1 MSEFNMHQGAF
12 MGETSPGK
20 ESQVFPLFYR
30 STKYRPVIPGV
41 RDAPESEPVDMV
53 EIRQAGEKDFT
64 REEVNEYHRRRWP
77 APWAQYQAG
86 VEQSKTGTP
95 IELLFPG
102 QAEIAAEMKRFN
114 VHSVEALANVPDSS
128 ANIIPFLT
136 DRKKQA
142 AAFLEHHKRAEGF
155 DELRGENEKLAKRL
169 EEMEALLATV
179 TDPERRGPGRPRKV
193 ETLETQEN

>member
-20 ESQVFPLFYR
+20 ESQVIPLFYR

-41 RDAPESEPVDMV
+41 RDAPESEAVDMI

-64 REEVNEYHRRRWP
+64 REEVNEYHKRRWP
-77 APWAQYQAG
+77 GPWASYQAG
-86 VEQSKTGTP
+86 VEQSKSGTP
-95 IELLFPG
+95 IEMLYPG
-102 QAEIAAEMKRFN
+102 QAEIAAELKRFN
-114 VHSVEALANVPDSS
+114 IHSVEALANVPDSS
-128 ANIIPFLT
+128 GNIIPFLT

-142 AAFLEHHKRAEGF
+142 AAFLERHAKIAGFEEIKAENDRMGK
-155 DELRGENEKLAKRL
+155 ELA
-169 EEMEALLATV
+169 EMQALLATL
-179 TDPERRGPGRPRKV
+179 TDPDKRGPGRPRKV